1 MTDQWTAVD
10 QYLADTIVKP
20 DSALDK
26 ALADSD
32 TAGLPSIAVPPGHGK
47 LLQILARLVNA
58 RTILE
63 IGTLGGYSAI
73 WLARA
78 LKPGGRLISLEAD
91 AKHAELARANIAR
104 AGLQNVVDVR
114 LGAALETLPQ
124 IADEKIGPFD
134 LVFIDAD
141 KPNTPRYFTWA
152 LRLARVGSIRSRHEC
167 WQRNIRGAAEIS
179 RPATH
184 SRAASLLGPSKSN
197 RIKSTQING
206 RKAPRWGDFPPIS
219 FERGSCLTVS

>member
-1 MTDQWTAVD
+1 MEATMTEAHWAAVD
-10 QYLADTIVKP
+10 RYLSDTIVKP
-20 DSALDK
+20 DLALDT
-26 ALADSD
+26 ALAESD
-32 TAGLPSIAVPPGHGK
+32 AAGLPSIAVPPGHGK

-58 RTILE
+58 RAILE

-114 LGAALETLPQ
+114 LGAALETLPK
-124 IADEKIGPFD
+124 IAAEKIAPFD

-152 LRLARVGSIRSRHEC
+152 LELTRVGSIIVVDNVVRKGEVANAATTDPNVQGMRAFLELAGSEPRVDATAL
-167 WQRNIRGAAEIS
+167 QTVGAKGYDGFSIMLVTS
-179 RPATH
+179 
-184 SRAASLLGPSKSN
+184 
-197 RIKSTQING
+197 
-206 RKAPRWGDFPPIS
+206 
-219 FERGSCLTVS
+219 

>member
-1 MTDQWTAVD
+1 MTDQWAAVD

-58 RTILE
+58 RAILE

-114 LGAALETLPQ
+114 LGAALETLPR

-152 LRLARVGSIRSRHEC
+152 LRLSRVGSIIVVDNVVRKGEVANAATADPNVQGMRAFLDLAGSERRVDATAI
-167 WQRNIRGAAEIS
+167 QTVGAKGYDGFSIMLVTS
-179 RPATH
+179 
-184 SRAASLLGPSKSN
+184 
-197 RIKSTQING
+197 
-206 RKAPRWGDFPPIS
+206 
-219 FERGSCLTVS
+219 

>member
-1 MTDQWTAVD
+1 MSEELWARVD
-10 QYLADTIVKP
+10 RYLADTMVKP
-20 DSALDK
+20 DSALDQ

-91 AKHAELARANIAR
+91 ATHAKLARANIAR

-114 LGAALETLPQ
+114 LGAALETLPR
-124 IADEKIGPFD
+124 IAAEKIGPFD

-152 LRLARVGSIRSRHEC
+152 LTLARVGSIIVVDNVVRKGEVVNADTADPNVQGMRVFLDLAGSERRVDATAI
-167 WQRNIRGAAEIS
+167 QTVGAKGYDGFSIMLVTS
-179 RPATH
+179 
-184 SRAASLLGPSKSN
+184 
-197 RIKSTQING
+197 
-206 RKAPRWGDFPPIS
+206 
-219 FERGSCLTVS
+219 